1 MHGTQKKYLS
11 MFRRVRELLSAETEN
26 ATIAAPLKELDG
38 IIERMSDHGIT
49 QDSLHRRT
57 RAFTVAIGDAARSLR
72 RDLMRPARLA
82 SRTVFPTVDNGA
94 TALRSVMRMP
104 SSSGDYEALA
114 VAAHAFANAVEEHAA
129 AFTLAGLPKDF
140 SARIRKAADDFVTL
154 IDTRS
159 KEDQRRMAATQ
170 GLAVESQR
178 GVAIVRL
185 LDALVEPV
193 LRSDAARLAEWQKA
207 TRIRSRVSGGG
218 VVPTPEGGAIVAP
231 APIAGDTPTKA
242 AA

>member
-26 ATIAAPLKELDG
+26 ALIAAPLKELDG
-38 IIERMSDHGIT
+38 IITRMSDHGIT
-49 QDSLHRRT
+49 QDTLHRRT
-57 RAFTVAIGDAARSLR
+57 RAFTVTIGDAARSLR
-72 RDLMRPARLA
+72 RDLLRPARLA

-104 SSSGDYEALA
+104 SRSGDNEALA
-114 VAAHAFANAVEEHAA
+114 VAAHAFANSVEEHAA
-129 AFTLAGLPKDF
+129 AFAVAGLPKDF
-140 SARIRKAADDFVTL
+140 SARIRKAADEFVAL

-159 KEDQRRMAATQ
+159 KEDQRRMASTQ

-193 LRSDAARLAEWQKA
+193 LRSDAARLAEWRKA
-207 TRIRSRVSGGG
+207 TRIRSVVSGG
-218 VVPTPEGGAIVAP
+218 VAVPTLEEPVVTP
-231 APIAGDTPTKA
+231 TSIAGDTSTKVA
-242 AA
+242 A